1 MKPPSPAPAPH
12 GKGKFP
18 HAGADLGASAGLL
31 ATWFAARARDLPWR
45 PGPPRRAG
53 HGPWGVLVSEV
64 MLQQTPVDR
73 VIPAWT
79 AWMQRW
85 PTPSDLAESSP
96 ADAIRA
102 WGRLGYPRRAV
113 RLHAAAGAIVER
125 HGGRVPDDEASLRA
139 LPGVGDYTAGA
150 VMAFGFGRPAL
161 TLDTNVR
168 RVIARHDDGREF
180 PSASVTVAERA
191 RAREMMPAAEGD
203 RWMAA
208 LMELG
213 ALVCTSRSP
222 DCARCPVSAGCRWQA
237 LGRPPGTSPRPQA
250 RYAGSDR
257 EARGALLAVL
267 RAQEGPVT
275 QRRIDAAWPD
285 PRQRARALDGLVAD
299 GLVVPA
305 SRGRWALP
313 VLSPSG

>member
-1 MKPPSPAPAPH
+1 MITPSRDPSPH
-12 GKGKFP
+12 GNGQFP
-18 HAGADLGASAGLL
+18 HRGKDLGASARLL
-31 ATWFAARARDLPWR
+31 AAWFDARARDLPWR
-45 PGPPRRAG
+45 PRDPLRR
-53 HGPWGVLVSEV
+53 HPWGVLVSEI

-73 VIPAWT
+73 VVPAWT
-79 AWMQRW
+79 QWMQRW
-85 PTPSDLAESSP
+85 PTPADLAGASP

-113 RLHAAAGAIVER
+113 RLHAAAVVITQD
-125 HGGRVPDDEASLRA
+125 HGGSVPDDAASLRA
-139 LPGVGDYTAGA
+139 LPGVGEYTAGA
-150 VMAFGFGRPAL
+150 VLAFGFGRPAL

-168 RVIARHDDGREF
+168 RVIARHDAGQEF
-180 PSASVTVAERA
+180 PSASVTVGERN
-191 RAREMMPAAEGD
+191 RALGMMPSSGAD

-213 ALVCTSRSP
+213 ALVCTSRAP
-222 DCARCPVSAGCRWQA
+222 DCTGCPVAPGCRWLA
-237 LGRPPGTSPRPQA
+237 LGCPPGTAPRPQA

-257 EARGALLAVL
+257 QARGALLAVL

-285 PRQRARALDGLVAD
+285 ALQRARALDGLVAD

-305 SRGRWALP
+305 PRGRWSLP
-313 VLSPSG
+313 AINPPA